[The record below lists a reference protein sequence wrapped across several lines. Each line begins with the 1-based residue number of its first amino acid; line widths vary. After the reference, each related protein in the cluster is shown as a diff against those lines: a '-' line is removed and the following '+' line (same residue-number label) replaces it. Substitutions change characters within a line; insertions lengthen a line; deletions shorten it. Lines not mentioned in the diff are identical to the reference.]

1 MHENPQLTA
10 SGVALMGP
18 TIPFKGMEISRPIDV
33 VDATALKVDEK
44 RTILAAWASDLYT
57 IDSRPAYRHMPGT
70 PEPVSI
76 DEVQAALSDL
86 DQRYGS

>member
-1 MHENPQLTA
+1 MHDNPQLTA

-33 VDATALKVDEK
+33 VDATTLQVDEK
-44 RTILAAWASDLYT
+44 RAILAAWASDLYT
-57 IDSRPAYRHMPGT
+57 INSRPALRHMPGT
-70 PEPVSI
+70 PEPVLI
-76 DEVQAALSDL
+76 DEVQAALRDL

>member
-1 MHENPQLTA
+1 MHENPQLAA
-10 SGVALMGP
+10 SDIALMAT
-18 TIPFKGMEISRPIDV
+18 TILSTGMKIARPVDV
-33 VDATALKVDEK
+33 VDATTLQVDEK

-86 DQRYGS
+86 DRRYGS